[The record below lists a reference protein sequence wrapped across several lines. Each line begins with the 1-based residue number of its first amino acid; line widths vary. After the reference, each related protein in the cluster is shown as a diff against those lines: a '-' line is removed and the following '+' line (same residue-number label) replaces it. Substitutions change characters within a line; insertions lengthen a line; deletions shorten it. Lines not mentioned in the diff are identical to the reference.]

1 MNIRILQAAAVAAAL
16 ALLAA
21 APVLA
26 QQTPADNGTSANG
39 PITILKNAV
48 AETTPIRVAIDGG
61 EVEHLRDATYSDITG
76 VVHPGRNTLTVRWDG
91 PVQRLDFKISYAA
104 TRNNFKDVLIVRS
117 DAKRDATLRTA
128 GSQTYTFTIPG

>member
-1 MNIRILQAAAVAAAL
+1 MNIRISQTAAAAAAL
-16 ALLAA
+16 TLLVS

-26 QQTPADNGTSANG
+26 QQTPGDDGTSANG
-39 PITILKNAV
+39 PITIIKNAV

-61 EVEHLRDATYSDITG
+61 EVEHLRRIGYDDITG
-76 VVHPGRNTLTVRWDG
+76 IVHPGRNTMTVRWNG

-104 TRNNFKDVLIVRS
+104 TRNNFKDILVVRS
-117 DAKRDATLRTA
+117 DATRDATLRSA